1 MYFRTNTEQEK
12 SWPYSRVISSRWPST
27 SNSNHSKSKQVIS
40 QLLQNQKWHLFTFA
54 RNKNLNTKKEN
65 VHGITSRK
73 NSNVD
78 HRMSGPRCI
87 QHDFV
92 DLCGL
97 TTIWIQNQEYFLY
110 VLWWSQSVLLQC
122 QPRRRSKWSA
132 SLVLEGIGILIIQ
145 KWHLRSVSLNFGFH
159 LSLSCWI
166 FWTQLFSRYFFT
178 CFLISNQACFKS
190 NKRCLFF
197 ILTKFSNFCAT
208 NFSIANFSWCA
219 SIQTMAGKTTC
230 PNFDLFKSVSKIQ
243 KWPPLKKK
251 FSGFCQ

>member
-122 QPRRRSKWSA
+122 QPWRRSKWSKW
-132 SLVLEGIGILIIQ
+132 STRLVLEVVGILNIQ
-145 KWHLRSVSLNFGFH
+145 KLFLKENKKNELNKSIILCCFQRQYH
-159 LSLSCWI
+159 
-166 FWTQLFSRYFFT
+166 TEHENLF
-178 CFLISNQACFKS
+178 N
-190 NKRCLFF
+190 
-197 ILTKFSNFCAT
+197 
-208 NFSIANFSWCA
+208 
-219 SIQTMAGKTTC
+219 
-230 PNFDLFKSVSKIQ
+230 
-243 KWPPLKKK
+243 
-251 FSGFCQ
+251 